1 MKMAN
6 QYMLVCFALCLT
18 IVAALSVD
26 KDSLN
31 KPKRKQTLANT
42 NDDDLSD
49 ASLEMK
55 QNQAEDKEYYRWHQA
70 GSTKI
75 ISAEEQF
82 ATCIRQLWATLT
94 DAEARS
100 HCALALGHVLTDEKK
115 DQESTEEAAER
126 QVLFEK
132 ATTAYD
138 DLVTNMTVEET
149 NLAAL
154 KLNAS
159 ALTAEAELA
168 KADVES
174 FIAPLAKAQH
184 ENAEA
189 YVPGRPGDY
198 DEFQARDKQLEN
210 QMGDRVANKN
220 RVDRELAE
228 VSGEVTTLQQK
239 RDGDTKLLRHATVK
253 FRNYRAQHE
262 AEIAPKKKMTK
273 QSVKSSADRQ
283 FHVIGA
289 AAIAMIALAY

>member
-18 IVAALSVD
+18 IVAAVSVD

-31 KPKRKQTLANT
+31 KPKRIQTLANT

-75 ISAEEQF
+75 ISAEDQF
-82 ATCIRQLWATLT
+82 ATCVRNLWATMT
-94 DAEARS
+94 NATARS

-126 QVLFEK
+126 QILFEK

-154 KLNAS
+154 KHNAS
-159 ALTAEAELA
+159 ALIAEAELA
-168 KADVES
+168 VGDVSS
-174 FIAPLAKAQH
+174 FVKPLEEFKAQ
-184 ENAEA
+184 NAAA
-189 YVPGRPGDY
+189 YVPDRPGDY
-198 DEFQARDKQLEN
+198 EAFQAKDEQLEN
-210 QMGDRVANKN
+210 MMGARVANKN
-220 RVDRELAE
+220 HVDLELAE
-228 VSGEVTTLQQK
+228 VSGEVKKLQEK
-239 RDGDTKLLRHATVK
+239 RDADTKRLRHATAK
-253 FRNYRAQHE
+253 FANYRAQHE
-262 AEIAPKKKMTK
+262 AEIAPKKKTK

-289 AAIAMIALAY
+289 TAIAMIALAY